1 MRVRPRS
8 SEKNA
13 WLLSPPSTV
22 LLFSSPETPRKL
34 IKPKVWSGTEPGVR
48 RAKSDHRRPLIGSSL
63 IDIWLIFVVNSLDS
77 VLTAPALATM
87 STAADAAPT
96 RNTASTS
103 LKRPT
108 STANCSSLN
117 SENPVAEIVIA
128 YVPGC
133 RLVKRKRPAL
143 SVVTVSVLLVP
154 ILRNVTDAFATAAL
168 FGSVAAPPTAPVTAD
183 WPSAR
188 LPTQAIVNANRM
200 ARPAK
205 RTELILNIC
214 LPLLLRMGNNCP
226 HKRFG
231 RAPQHTAR
239 ASSKR
244 VSLLDWFIPA
254 GSLGRRAGPPYR
266 PLVVSIRMAWGSTDR
281 HDSVMLYCGYKLKL
295 KQGVR
300 VNQGSGKV
308 KLSEC
313 QVWLSL
319 LFRFF
324 L

>member
-87 STAADAAPT
+87 STAADAPPT
-96 RNTASTS
+96 RNNASIS

-108 STANCSSLN
+108 STTNCSSLN
-117 SENPVAEIVIA
+117 SVKPLAVMVIA
-128 YVPGC
+128 YEPGC

-143 SVVTVSVLLVP
+143 SVVTVSDLLVP
-154 ILRNVTDAFATAAL
+154 MLRSVTDAPATAAL

-183 WPSAR
+183 WASAG
-188 LPTQAIVNANRM
+188 LPTKAPVKVRRM
-200 ARPAK
+200 ARHAR

-214 LPLLLRMGNNCP
+214 LPLLLIMRNDCS
-226 HKRFG
+226 HKRSRP
-231 RAPQHTAR
+231 RAELAAH
-239 ASSKR
+239 ASNMRESH
-244 VSLLDWFIPA
+244 SDWFIPA

-266 PLVVSIRMAWGSTDR
+266 PLVVLIRMAWGSTDR
-281 HDSVMLYCGYKLKL
+281 LNSVM
-295 KQGVR
+295 
-300 VNQGSGKV
+300 
-308 KLSEC
+308 
-313 QVWLSL
+313 
-319 LFRFF
+319 
-324 L
+324 